1 MRCHI
6 IIIIILCLN
15 AERAG
20 DRRKREREISEA
32 ETTHIRSTHAEK
44 GHARQVEH
52 VFLTSFHEIRCCF
65 TETKA
70 RKNKAVTYPL
80 LDAENRSSIVVGQR
94 SLQVVM
100 PSIRPMDLLSLS
112 LSLSLSCVS
121 LSLDLALF
129 DSQRWQYLL
138 SLRQGGAG
146 DTSTSGGD
154 DLDLACASA
163 HGQIGDS
170 ASGHRARSRAYT

>member
-1 MRCHI
+1 M
-6 IIIIILCLN
+6 
-15 AERAG
+15 
-20 DRRKREREISEA
+20 
-32 ETTHIRSTHAEK
+32 
-44 GHARQVEH
+44 
-52 VFLTSFHEIRCCF
+52 
-65 TETKA
+65 
-70 RKNKAVTYPL
+70 AVTYPL

-94 SLQVVM
+94 SLQVVL
-100 PSIRPMDLLSLS
+100 PYIRTVCLLS

-129 DSQRWQYLL
+129 NSQRWQYLL

-163 HGQIGDS
+163 HGQIGDP